1 MPFNSTALASPAST
15 RSRQRDFTLEHHPWI
30 ARYLDE
36 RMRKR
41 AIAELQQTREKI
53 GVTDHV
59 GVEVL
64 RKDVCNHAYDS
75 PVRACLLQRFEIG
88 SEGS

>member
-1 MPFNSTALASPAST
+1 
-15 RSRQRDFTLEHHPWI
+15 
-30 ARYLDE
+30 
-36 RMRKR
+36 MRKR